1 MATKVLKTDGFT
13 KRKIPAMYVLLGFL
27 THYDSCIYLMIVAS
41 RSGPTE
47 MILIG
52 TSRYCSMNAM

>member
-1 MATKVLKTDGFT
+1 MSVDML
-13 KRKIPAMYVLLGFL
+13 FL
-27 THYDSCIYLMIVAS
+27 IYLMIVAS

-52 TSRYCSMNAM
+52 TSRKFSMNAI